1 MADERVSIII
11 DVDVKDV
18 ASIAAVQ
25 GALANLNKS
34 QKAQALSMRIM
45 RGDSDKASKSLVGAA
60 ASANKLKDRLGK
72 LGGATKILSKL
83 FRVLMFA
90 VIGMGIEFLITA
102 AALASVNLILQPES
116 SWLNHI
122 TLPCRL

>member
-25 GALANLNKS
+25 AALANLNKS
-34 QKAQALSMRIM
+34 QKSQALSMRIM
-45 RGDSDKASKSLVGAA
+45 RGDADKTSKSLVGAA
-60 ASANKLKDRLGK
+60 ASANKLQDKVGK
-72 LGGATKILSKL
+72 LGGAMKILSKIA
-83 FRVLMFA
+83 RVLMFA

-102 AALASVNLILQPES
+102 AALASVNLVFAAG
-116 SWLNHI
+116 
-122 TLPCRL
+122 